1 MKFGLMTQLQI
12 PRPWEPDSEITSHQN
27 MLKQAVAGDAAGFD
41 YYWLTEM
48 HFFRQIGHSPC
59 PDLLHAAI
67 SQRTSRIRLGFAVLL
82 LPMHNPFML
91 AERVATVDV
100 LSQGRVDFGFG
111 RGSSP
116 YMTEAFGV
124 DPSTSREVSNEALEA
139 LMEMWKQDHFPGF
152 RGKHFD
158 LPARHVLPRPIQNP
172 HPPLW
177 VAASNLST
185 YEFAAKQGVGV
196 IGVTRNS
203 IDETRDAIRSYRE
216 TIRSADPTGFVGHA
230 PNENVAAF
238 AIACCHDDDRIGRDI
253 ACAAARWYN
262 GDNDVDLNH
271 VRFASAGGKDAV
283 VAKFRS
289 RSNDQLIEDGMAI
302 GGNPDSICRQV
313 EQWAEA
319 GLDQMIFVLQAGNTT
334 HDQVMRSIELIGEQV
349 IPKFKSAGESAVA

>member
-12 PRPWEPDSEITSHQN
+12 PRPWEPNAEADAYRN
-27 MLKQAVAGDAAGFD
+27 MLDQAVAGDAAGFD

-59 PDLLHAAI
+59 PDLLHAAV
-67 SQRTSRIRLGFAVLL
+67 SQRTTNIRLGFAVLL
-82 LPMHNPFML
+82 VTLHNPFML
-91 AERVATVDV
+91 AERIASVDV
-100 LSQGRVDFGFG
+100 LSNGRVDFGFG

-124 DPSTSREVSNEALEA
+124 TQEVSRELATESLEA
-139 LMEMWKQDHFPGF
+139 VMMMFREETFPGYK
-152 RGKHFD
+152 GKHFD
-158 LPARHVLPRPIQNP
+158 LPPRHVLPRPIQRP
-172 HPPLW
+172 HPPMW
-177 VAASNLST
+177 IAASNLST
-185 YEFAAKQGVGV
+185 YEYAAKQGLGV

-203 IDETRDAIRSYRE
+203 IDETRDAIRTYRE
-216 TIRSADPTGFVGHA
+216 TIRSADPAGFVGHA
-230 PNENVAAF
+230 PNEHVAAF
-238 AIACCHDDDRIGRDI
+238 ALSCCHEDDRTGRDI

-262 GDNDVDLNH
+262 GDNDVELNH

-283 VAKFRS
+283 VSKFRS

-313 EQWAEA
+313 EKWAEA

-334 HDQVMRSIELIGEQV
+334 HDQVLKSIDLIGERV
-349 IPKFKSAGESAVA
+349 IPYFRTREEAAVA

>member
-12 PRPWEPDSEITSHQN
+12 PRPWEPNAEAIAYQN
-27 MLKQAVAGDAAGFD
+27 MLDQAVAGEDAGFD

-59 PDLLHAAI
+59 PDLLHAAV

-82 LPMHNPFML
+82 VTLHNPFML
-91 AERVATVDV
+91 AERIASVDV
-100 LSQGRVDFGFG
+100 LSKGRVDFGFG

-124 DPSTSREVSNEALEA
+124 TQEVSRELANESLEA
-139 LMEMWKQDHFPGF
+139 VMAMLEEEKFPGYK
-152 RGKHFD
+152 GKHFD
-158 LPARHVLPRPIQNP
+158 LPPRDVLPRCIQRP
-172 HPPLW
+172 HPPMW
-177 VAASNLST
+177 IAASNLST
-185 YEFAAKQGVGV
+185 YEYAARQGLGV

-203 IDETRDAIRSYRE
+203 ISETRDAIRTYRE
-216 TIRSADPTGFVGHA
+216 TIRSADPAGFVGHA
-230 PNENVAAF
+230 ANEHVAAF
-238 AIACCHDDDRIGRDI
+238 ALSCCHEDDRVGRDV

-262 GDNDVDLNH
+262 GDNDVELNH

-313 EQWAEA
+313 EKWAEA

-334 HDQVMRSIELIGEQV
+334 NDQVMKSIELIGERV
-349 IPKFKSAGESAVA
+349 IPYFRTREEAAVA